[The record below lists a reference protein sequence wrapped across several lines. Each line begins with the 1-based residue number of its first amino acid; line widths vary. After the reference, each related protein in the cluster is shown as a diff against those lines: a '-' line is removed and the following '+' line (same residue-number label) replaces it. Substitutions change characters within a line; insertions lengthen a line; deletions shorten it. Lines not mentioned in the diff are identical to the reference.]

1 MMKMCLDRTVFVQ
14 FIGRKTRRTHNN
26 THTRHTTRSLVTT
39 AKRPLTKR
47 RAKSSRL
54 GAALFTFSR
63 QEALKYTTRQT
74 KKKELHFILPLGGFS
89 EYIIIRVVP
98 SIQRPIRGT
107 TSKRRRKKIPF
118 LLFIILFF
126 NLNFIC
132 ERRFMTAMIIR
143 TCVDIIVFTKKS
155 RIGRPTIMKKYMKLG
170 D

>member
-1 MMKMCLDRTVFVQ
+1 MLASSAFNFALTLNREAVLCVVSYKNWMMKMCLDRTVFVQ

-74 KKKELHFILPLGGFS
+74 KKKRVTFYFAAMWLFRVYYYQSGAIYLAAYTRNDVKKKKEKNPLFTFY
-89 EYIIIRVVP
+89 YII
-98 SIQRPIRGT
+98 
-107 TSKRRRKKIPF
+107 F
-118 LLFIILFF
+118 
-126 NLNFIC
+126 
-132 ERRFMTAMIIR
+132 
-143 TCVDIIVFTKKS
+143 
-155 RIGRPTIMKKYMKLG
+155 
-170 D
+170 